1 MTEPVSGAKAP
12 SPSILMAI
20 PFIAAVAVPVAILM
34 ILVPGLW
41 PGIIRGFGS
50 VLHIMRE
57 SPFPVTGFTVHYFSR
72 DSRGHALTPWRVK
85 AWKQEDV

>member
-20 PFIAAVAVPVAILM
+20 LFIAAMAAPVAILM
-34 ILVPGLW
+34 MLVPGLW

-57 SPFPVTGFTVHYFSR
+57 SPFPVTSFTVRYFSR
-72 DSRGHALTPWRVK
+72 DSMGAAIKPRKVRI
-85 AWKQEDV
+85 

>member
-1 MTEPVSGAKAP
+1 MTEPVSGAKAL
-12 SPSILMAI
+12 SPSILMVI

-57 SPFPVTGFTVHYFSR
+57 SPFPVTSFTVHYFSR
-72 DSRGHALTPWRVK
+72 DSRGHASMPWRVRI
-85 AWKQEDV
+85 

>member
-1 MTEPVSGAKAP
+1 MTEPVSGARAP

-57 SPFPVTGFTVHYFSR
+57 SPFPVTGFAVRYFSR
-72 DSRGHALTPWRVK
+72 DSMGAAIKPWRVRI
-85 AWKQEDV
+85 

>member
-50 VLHIMRE
+50 VIHIMRE
-57 SPFPVTGFTVHYFSR
+57 SPFPVTGFAVHYFSR
-72 DSRGHALTPWRVK
+72 DSRGHALTPWRVRI
-85 AWKQEDV
+85 